1 MKKLVIFTLVCVL
14 ALSCAFAGKASLK
27 FQATPYSLQNV
38 ASSSGRFTSTYGFG
52 AKGGFRYSLLD
63 ELSVGLDVDLL
74 TYKYKELKT
83 EYSVMGFRAVAGY
96 ICNFTSQFCAEAEL
110 GLGVDSRQISTT
122 KVLAFA
128 MNGYLGACYKFS
140 DQLAVN
146 GGVDVGLA
154 FQSGKKSKS
163 TDFSF
168 STKIGIQTWL

>member
-63 ELSVGLDVDLL
+63 ELSVGLDVDFL

-83 EYSVMGFRAVAGY
+83 EYSVLGCRAVAGY

-128 MNGYLGACYKFS
+128 IDSQLVAELVTCSQISVHGKGKYLCG
-140 DQLAVN
+140 
-146 GGVDVGLA
+146 
-154 FQSGKKSKS
+154 
-163 TDFSF
+163 
-168 STKIGIQTWL
+168 